1 MVAFLINTLTAAL
14 TSSMLTGHGLMATP
28 RMRSA
33 PPMAIS
39 SPFTFDGRSSTETAS
54 PYDMGGYGRCASI
67 GISNPRPC
75 SHPSPNMCAL
85 PVSLFPLADEH
96 GGMRGMNE
104 MGGMGGYG
112 RMAHGHGGGMYGGMG
127 GRMGGHMGGHMGM
140 SEHQLAMGA
149 RREGRARMG
158 GYDE

>member
-85 PVSLFPLADEH
+85 PVSLLPLADEH

-112 RMAHGHGGGMYGGMG
+112 RMSYGIASSISSVNVLASAV
-127 GRMGGHMGGHMGM
+127 M
-140 SEHQLAMGA
+140 SSVVGA
-149 RREGRARMG
+149 PTISPIFSS
-158 GYDE
+158 